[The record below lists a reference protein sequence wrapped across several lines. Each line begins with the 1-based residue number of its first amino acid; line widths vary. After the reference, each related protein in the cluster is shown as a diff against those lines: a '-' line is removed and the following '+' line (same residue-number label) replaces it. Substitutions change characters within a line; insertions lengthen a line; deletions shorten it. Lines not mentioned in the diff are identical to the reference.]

1 MSRKY
6 FASSFNITN
15 NDMDIKEH
23 IRWCRKNLGERG
35 RDWDFSGNDRRV
47 QIWVREG
54 SKQYSFYELKYGS
67 LRQR

>member
-1 MSRKY
+1 
-6 FASSFNITN
+6 
-15 NDMDIKEH
+15 MDVTDH

-35 RDWDFSGNDRRV
+35 RDWDFSGSKNKC

-54 SKQYSFYELKYGS
+54 SPKYTFYVLKYGH